1 RRLCPLEVEGQ
12 PMNIASLLAKKSGA
26 PITIRPEQ
34 TVRDALVLLA
44 KHNIGALVVV
54 NAAGMP
60 VGIVSERDIV
70 REAARNEQ
78 VFGRAMSEIM
88 TRDVIT
94 GVPEDDLASVANL
107 MTEKR
112 IRHLPVVT
120 GGKLIGI
127 ISIGDVVKAQR
138 DKYQGEAETLET
150 QILADTA

>member
-1 RRLCPLEVEGQ
+1 MEGQ
-12 PMNIASLLAKKSGA
+12 PINIASLLAKKSGA

>member
-1 RRLCPLEVEGQ
+1 
-12 PMNIASLLAKKSGA
+12 MNIAGLLAKKSGA

-44 KHNIGALVVV
+44 KHNIGALVIV

>member
-1 RRLCPLEVEGQ
+1 
-12 PMNIASLLAKKSGA
+12 MNIASLLAKKSGA

-34 TVRDALVLLA
+34 TVRDALALLA
-44 KHNIGALVVV
+44 THNIGALIVVS
-54 NAAGMP
+54 AAGMP

-138 DKYQGEAETLET
+138 DTYQGKVETLET

>member
-1 RRLCPLEVEGQ
+1 
-12 PMNIASLLAKKSGA
+12 MNIASLLAKKSGA

-44 KHNIGALVVV
+44 KHNIGALVVI

-70 REAARNEQ
+70 RDAARNEQ

>member
-1 RRLCPLEVEGQ
+1 MEGQ
-12 PMNIASLLAKKSGA
+12 PINIASLLAKKSGA

-34 TVRDALVLLA
+34 TVRHALVLLA
-44 KHNIGALVVV
+44 KHNIGALVIVS
-54 NAAGMP
+54 AAGMP

-138 DKYQGEAETLET
+138 DKYQGEGETLET

>member
-1 RRLCPLEVEGQ
+1 
-12 PMNIASLLAKKSGA
+12 MNIASLLAKKSGA

-34 TVRDALVLLA
+34 TVRDALALLA
-44 KHNIGALVVV
+44 KHNIGALIVV
-54 NAAGMP
+54 NAASTP

-78 VFGRAMSEIM
+78 VFARAMSEIM

-94 GVPEDDLASVANL
+94 GMPEDDLASVANV

-138 DKYQGEAETLET
+138 DTYQGKVETLET

>member
-1 RRLCPLEVEGQ
+1 
-12 PMNIASLLAKKSGA
+12 MNIASLLAKKSGA

-54 NAAGMP
+54 NAVGMP

>member
-1 RRLCPLEVEGQ
+1 
-12 PMNIASLLAKKSGA
+12 MNIASLLAKKSGA

-34 TVRDALVLLA
+34 TVRDALALLA
-44 KHNIGALVVV
+44 THNIGALIVVS
-54 NAAGMP
+54 AAGMP
-60 VGIVSERDIV
+60 IGIVSERDIV

-78 VFGRAMSEIM
+78 VFGRAVGEIM

-138 DKYQGEAETLET
+138 DKYQGEVETLET

>member
-1 RRLCPLEVEGQ
+1 L
-12 PMNIASLLAKKSGA
+12 I
-26 PITIRPEQ
+26 
-34 TVRDALVLLA
+34 
-44 KHNIGALVVV
+44 VV
-54 NAAGMP
+54 NAPGTP

-78 VFGRAMSEIM
+78 VFGRAVGEIM

-138 DKYQGEAETLET
+138 DKYQGEVETLET

>member
-1 RRLCPLEVEGQ
+1 
-12 PMNIASLLAKKSGA
+12 MNIASLLAKKSGA

-34 TVRDALVLLA
+34 TVRDALALLA

-88 TRDVIT
+88 IRDVIT

-138 DKYQGEAETLET
+138 DKYQGEVETLET